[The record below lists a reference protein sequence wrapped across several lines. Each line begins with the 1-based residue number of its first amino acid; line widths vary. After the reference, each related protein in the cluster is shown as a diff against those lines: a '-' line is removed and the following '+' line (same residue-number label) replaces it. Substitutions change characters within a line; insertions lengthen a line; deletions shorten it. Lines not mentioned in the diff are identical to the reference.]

1 MTNTV
6 ETAPATKGLVLH
18 WAARYDLLVWLL
30 TRGRDRAFREK
41 LTNLARLT
49 PGETVLDVGC
59 GTGSLAIVASRKV
72 GATGMVHGI
81 DPSPA
86 MIARAR
92 SKATTKAG
100 THLHFETGVAE
111 AIPFSDATFDVVL
124 STLMLHHLPRPV
136 RQQFVREMRRV
147 LKPTGRVLIVDFAD
161 AQQRTGLLAHVHRH
175 GHVDPRQIV
184 SLLEEGGFHSI
195 ESGRVGV
202 SSLQFVLATVT
213 A

>member
-6 ETAPATKGLVLH
+6 HTGPATKGLVLH

-30 TRGRDRAFREK
+30 TRGRERVLREK
-41 LTNLARLT
+41 LVDLAHLT
-49 PGETVLDVGC
+49 PGEAVLDVGC
-59 GTGSLAIVASRKV
+59 GTGSLAMVASRTV
-72 GATGMVHGI
+72 GPTGMVYGI

-92 SKATTKAG
+92 SKAIKAG
-100 THLHFETGVAE
+100 TNVRFETGVAE
-111 AIPFSDATFDVVL
+111 ALPFSAATFEVVF

-161 AQQRTGLLAHVHRH
+161 AQGKTGLLAQVHRH

-184 SLLEEGGFHSI
+184 SLLEEGGFHSV
-195 ESGRVGV
+195 ESGRVGI
-202 SSLQFVLATVT
+202 SSLQYVLATLVV
-213 A
+213 

>member
-6 ETAPATKGLVLH
+6 QTAPATTGLVLH

-30 TRGRDRAFREK
+30 TRGRDRAFRET
-41 LTNLARLT
+41 LVDLARLT
-49 PGETVLDVGC
+49 PGEAVLDVGC
-59 GTGSLAIVASRKV
+59 GTGSLAIVAGRKV
-72 GATGMVHGI
+72 GPTGTVCGI

-92 SKATTKAG
+92 SKAAKAG
-100 THLHFETGVAE
+100 TDVTFETGVAE
-111 AIPFSDATFDVVL
+111 ALPFSAATFDLVL

-147 LKPTGRVLIVDFAD
+147 LKPAGRVLIVDFAN
-161 AQQRTGLLAHVHRH
+161 AQEKTGLLAHIHRH

-184 SLLEEGGFHSI
+184 SLLEEGGLHAV
-195 ESGRVGV
+195 ESGQVGI
-202 SSLQFVLATVT
+202 SSLQFVLATVKG
-213 A
+213 